1 MNQPVSPHTDTI
13 PPHTDTVTPSTDPVP
28 SCINQYRPILTWYK
42 NSSSQYSKV
51 RLSFVNLR
59 WAQLYVSLVFQS
71 ITLSLLHPKA
81 TMKYDKHNLVLI
93 AKTTPNNPCDLRA
106 HLIFPSPTILT
117 FSSHGLEDSN
127 LADSDILPR
136 HCRVEHLP
144 LFLSR
149 QQHHLS

>member
-1 MNQPVSPHTDTI
+1 MNPRI
-13 PPHTDTVTPSTDPVP
+13 LPS
-28 SCINQYRPILTWYK
+28 SIEI
-42 NSSSQYSKV
+42 
-51 RLSFVNLR
+51 
-59 WAQLYVSLVFQS
+59 FQS

-93 AKTTPNNPCDLRA
+93 AKTTPNNPCDLWT

-144 LFLSR
+144 LRLSR